1 MKKFKKII
9 PFFLVVL
16 LSIIIW
22 FLSLYFEI
30 FFPYKY
36 SKFYPTFSF
45 LLWVIITSIIF
56 LKFFK
61 TVKEFVLY
69 FFVFLFIYSFFIFL
83 LNMQVYV
90 SYLKYCSNR
99 VYEAEIKLRKELLK
113 TEN

>member
-16 LSIIIW
+16 LSVIIW

-36 SKFYPTFSF
+36 SKFFPTFSF
-45 LLWVIITSIIF
+45 LLWVIIVSIIF

-61 TVKEFVLY
+61 TAKEFVLY
-69 FFVFLFIYSFFIFL
+69 FFVFLFIYSFFIFI
-83 LNMQVYV
+83 LNLFDHIWYE
-90 SYLKYCSNR
+90 KYCNNKIF
-99 VYEAEIKLRKELLK
+99 EAEIKLREELLETK
-113 TEN
+113 N